1 MKHRMIL
8 LLLAALLCGAALICR
23 LMRKPAQPAE
33 PENIVVIPADGSLY
47 IPQPGDVV
55 RCDDGSH
62 YTITDVS
69 AYSAPE
75 DGLSEYISAQS
86 DLPEPEAIHLK
97 DTGGDH
103 LFIRNV
109 HETCRML
116 RTLEDA
122 VGKASAGVSPDMPED
137 VVPRVFHAWDE
148 ASAAALLRTGRFGS
162 CRLEAWDIF
171 KNGAFQRTAYCVSLF

>member
-1 MKHRMIL
+1 MKHRMFIL
-8 LLLAALLCGAALICR
+8 LLAVLLCGTAIACR
-23 LMRKPAQPAE
+23 LIRKPAQPAE

-75 DGLSEYISAQS
+75 DDLSGYSSAQS
-86 DLPEPEAIHLK
+86 GLPEPEAIHLK

-116 RTLEDA
+116 RTLADTLGEAYA
-122 VGKASAGVSPDMPED
+122 VPDGTIPED
-137 VVPRVFHAWDE
+137 VVPQVFYSWE
-148 ASAAALLRTGRFGS
+148 EVSAAALFRTSRFDS
-162 CRLEAWDIF
+162 CRLEAWDMYM
-171 KNGAFQRTAYCVSLF
+171 NGVFQRTAYCVFLF